1 MSNSQ
6 LSILEDAIVT
16 LIRRKPFFGY
26 LLMTCRRYITK
37 AIPTAGV
44 NVTSKGV
51 NLYVNL
57 DFLASLSE
65 EGRVA
70 VLEHEMLHLLHMHPA
85 RFERLAGKTKTEQ
98 VEAPGGKTFSVNK
111 HKLCNVA
118 ADCAINQYLRNLNEI
133 QHEGKPVGITLETIK
148 EITKN
153 KDVMAF
159 KQMEYYYSLLKD
171 SVEKKIQNGEMSP
184 EDMPDSHD
192 DHSLWE
198 ETDLT
203 KEQSEKKIEK
213 HLRVAKE
220 SSEGRGLSSAERDLL
235 ASILEAQVDWKA
247 QLRNFVSNAEEILIE
262 STRKKRNKR
271 YGVVYPGT
279 KAEPKFRLGVCVDTS
294 GSISQKE
301 LFQFFSEIKRISEGP
316 NVEVYVV
323 EADCEVKNF
332 YKYDKRT
339 EIKPKGGGGTAYNPA
354 IEKCLELNCDAICYF
369 GDGDTAD
376 APENPKIPFI
386 WAMVRESPPPADFGR
401 VIRISPGEST

>member
-1 MSNSQ
+1 MKTKD
-6 LSILEDAIVT
+6 LSVLEDAIVS

-26 LLMTCRRYITK
+26 LLMTCRRYITS

-44 NVTSKGV
+44 SVTSKGL

-57 DFLASLSE
+57 DFLDSLSE
-65 EGRVA
+65 EGRIA

-85 RFERLAGKTKTEQ
+85 RFERY
-98 VEAPGGKTFSVNK
+98 GGKKKESVDAPNGKKVSVNK
-111 HKLCNVA
+111 QKVFNVA
-118 ADCAINQYLRNLNEI
+118 ADCAINQYLKNLNEI
-133 QHEGKPVGITLETIK
+133 QVDGKPAGITLNTIK

-153 KDVMAF
+153 EDVKAY
-159 KQMEYYYSLLKD
+159 KHMEYYYSLLKD
-171 SVEKKIQNGEMSP
+171 SIDKKIQNGEMSS

-192 DHSLWE
+192 DHSMWE

-203 KEQSEKKIEK
+203 KEQAEKKIEK

-220 SSEGRGLSSAERDLL
+220 ASEGRGLTSAEREML
-235 ASILEAQVDWKA
+235 ASILDSKVDWKA
-247 QLRNFVSNAEEILIE
+247 QLRNFVSNAEEVLIE

-301 LFQFFSEIKRISEGP
+301 LFQFFTEIKRIADGP

-323 EADCEVKNF
+323 EADSEVKNF
-332 YKYDKRT
+332 YKYDKRAD
-339 EIKPKGGGGTAYNPA
+339 IKPKGGGGTAYNPA
-354 IEKCLELNCDAICYF
+354 IKKCMELACDAICYF

-376 APENPKIPFI
+376 SPENPKVPFI
-386 WAMVRESPPPADFGR
+386 WAMVRDSAPPATFGR
-401 VIRISPGEST
+401 VIRITTD